1 MKSNSRRTK
10 PAKRKQTSLDSNY
23 RRVCQFQTTL
33 LNQMAL
39 IRLDIVKER
48 QADRAL
54 LRTITDHAARLLRE
68 KETLQKQLAV
78 RDAPNPAVTKYY
90 ESMGWLKIMPKEP
103 AP

>member
-1 MKSNSRRTK
+1 MKKK
-10 PAKRKQTSLDSNY
+10 PPATRKRQPSLDSIY